1 MTVFLIRRLV
11 ALVPVLVGVSTIV
24 FAFLHLTPG
33 DPAQLMLGDSASRES
48 VELLRA
54 ELGLDKPLYVQY
66 GVFLANLARGDLGRS
81 ITQRQPV
88 IRLIGIRLPATVE
101 LASVAILIALVIGIS
116 IGVLAA
122 LNQNTV
128 IDYLASVLSVLGM
141 SVPVF
146 YLGLLL
152 ILTFGLNLGWFPV
165 SGRSTPLLPT
175 LFEFLSGRPQPLLDA
190 LRHIFLP
197 ALTLGLTFS
206 ALIARMTRATMLEVL
221 QQDYVRTARA
231 KGLGP
236 RLVVFKHA
244 FRNASI
250 PLLTVIGLQ
259 FSALLGGS
267 VLTETVFAWPG
278 LGRLAVNAIFERDFP
293 LVQGTVLT
301 VALVFVVINLL
312 IDVTY
317 GLIDPRVTYS

>member
-1 MTVFLIRRLV
+1 MTIFLVRRLF
-11 ALVPVLVGVSTIV
+11 ALAPVLLGVSTIV

-33 DPAQLMLGDSASRES
+33 DPAQLMLGDSATRES
-48 VELLRA
+48 VALLRS
-54 ELGLDKPLYVQY
+54 ELGLDRPLHVQY
-66 GVFLANLARGDLGRS
+66 GVFLGNLVQGDLGRS
-81 ITQRQPV
+81 ITQRRPV
-88 IRLIGIRLPATVE
+88 IELIGIRLPATAE
-101 LASVAILIALVIGIS
+101 LATVAILIALAIGIS

-152 ILTFGLNLGWFPV
+152 ILGFGLNLGWFPV
-165 SGRSTPLLPT
+165 SGRGEPLWPSLLDLLT
-175 LFEFLSGRPQPLLDA
+175 GRPAAFLDA

-231 KGLGP
+231 KGLGT

-250 PLLTVIGLQ
+250 PLITVIGLQ

-267 VLTETVFAWPG
+267 ILTETVFAWPG
-278 LGRLAVNAIFERDFP
+278 LGRLAVSAIFARDFP

-301 VALVFVVINLL
+301 VAVVFVVINLL